1 MNLRMLEN
9 VPMAMPSPESAAPMQ
24 KEPGVDLLTGLL
36 HGAAFEAI
44 LLRTL
49 LQSRPGGQSPTL
61 IYFGID
67 RFRHL
72 NELLGYEAGDTALL
86 QVAGRLRTWAEGE
99 SQFRRVHLARMGGDE
114 FAILC
119 EGSSGPQTGL
129 APAKRL
135 LQHLRAPFNI
145 CGRDIFLTV
154 SAGVAV
160 APAELTEALSL
171 LRRASAAMTKAK
183 RRGGN
188 VAELTA
194 FDESINPEYR
204 YELESA
210 LRTAIERGEFSLR
223 FQPQVDRHCHLDG
236 LEVLLAWNN
245 PQLGAVEPEVFI
257 QLAEE
262 IGAIT
267 PIGDWVL
274 EQSCLQIAAWRKD
287 GLVPPRVAVNVS
299 AIQFAAPEFVGQVRA
314 VLERTGVPG
323 EALEFEIT
331 ERTVLRDVGESAERM
346 RELREMGIS
355 IAIDDFGIG
364 YSPLTYLQHLPLD
377 AVKVDRAFTG
387 EITKPAG
394 SLPLVHTI
402 TVLAHQRGLKVVA
415 EGVETQGE
423 LEMVRAARC
432 DRMQGY
438 LFGTPVS
445 ALEFEAFLRSSDPLG
460 QEFGWQSQGSGH
472 F

>member
-1 MNLRMLEN
+1 MLEN
-9 VPMAMPSPESAAPMQ
+9 DDMAMPSPGSPVLKQ
-24 KEPGVDLLTGLL
+24 REPGIDLLTGLL
-36 HGAAFEAI
+36 RGAALEAS
-44 LLRTL
+44 LLRAL
-49 LQSRPGGQSPTL
+49 LQNRRGGQSPVL
-61 IYFGID
+61 VYFGID

-72 NELLGYEAGDTALL
+72 NELLGFEAGDTALKE
-86 QVAGRLRTWAEGE
+86 VAWRLRTWAAGE
-99 SQFRRVHLARMGGDE
+99 QQFRRIHLARMGGDE

-119 EGSSGPQTGL
+119 EGSNEPVP
-129 APAKRL
+129 PAAERL
-135 LQHLRAPFNI
+135 LQQLRVPFNI
-145 CGRDIFLTV
+145 CDREIFLTM

-160 APAELTEALSL
+160 APAELTEALGL
-171 LRRASAAMTKAK
+171 LRRASGAMTKAK
-183 RRGGN
+183 NRGGN
-188 VAELTA
+188 VVEVAA
-194 FDESINPEYR
+194 IDESINPEYR

-245 PQLGAVEPEVFI
+245 PQLGAVEPELFI
-257 QLAEE
+257 KLAEE
-262 IGAIT
+262 IGAIS

-274 EQSCLQIAAWRKD
+274 EQTCLQIATWRKE
-287 GLVPPRVAVNVS
+287 GLKPPRVAVNVS
-299 AIQFAAPEFVGQVRA
+299 AIQFAAPEFVDQVRA
-314 VLERTGVPG
+314 VLEKTGVPG

-331 ERTVLRDVGESAERM
+331 ERTVLRDVAESAERM
-346 RELREMGIS
+346 RELRTMGIS
-355 IAIDDFGIG
+355 IAIDDFGVG

-445 ALEFEAFLRSSDPLG
+445 AVEFEVFLRNPVPLG
-460 QEFGWQSQGSGH
+460 QEFGWQPQASGH